1 MTFLLLL
8 LANFHPARA
17 GDDFQFARKLY
28 RDGFYELAAA
38 QLRCFLE
45 EDPSGPDAPEALLL
59 MAHALSKEG
68 RWKEAAEAYGRFL
81 ARYPEDIWAGEA
93 LWGRALSLS
102 KLGRHL
108 EAAEAFVELYRRIP
122 AGKRAVSALLKAAE
136 SFRRAGRPDS
146 ALSVL
151 GELERT
157 FPSAAGEEVRYEKA
171 LCLKASGRLREAAE
185 ELEGLSRPDALLTLG
200 RISLSLGEVARAE
213 GALRELEEKFP
224 EESSTALLAF
234 EMAQHSLEEG
244 DEDRARRLF
253 ASALGSSLPED
264 LVPSA
269 LLGAA
274 RASRLTGDASDALAR
289 CDAFLNNFPGHPLES
304 DVLAERV
311 LCLLNLGEE
320 EDALSTERRLRR
332 GFPNSPSLP
341 LVWKALGDFYR
352 ERGELLDA
360 VRYYKSCLRKEH
372 GEDVALALAETYR
385 SLGWYEEALRIYQGT
400 SWEDSAASAQ
410 WGLAECLEE
419 MGDPRA
425 AGEYARFHRRFPSD
439 PRSEEAKK
447 KESFLKA
454 RSPNLEGAIRALAE
468 AESGSEEALAEVYLS
483 LGRPEE
489 AMRLLSKEMEDT
501 TASDTVLH
509 LFARSAL
516 LSGRRQEALSAY
528 RRLISRYPE
537 SPYSEEASL
546 FVLREKLSHIPEG
559 RGLYEAMLSG
569 YSELLRR
576 YPSGD
581 STDAI
586 IFGIANAY
594 RGLASY
600 DSSEVARALSWM
612 DRLWRYYP
620 ESSYADDAMFW
631 AGKLALRRGALSYA
645 DSTLSK
651 LVEEHPESPFSPK
664 AYELLG
670 EIALR
675 SGRED
680 LAARYW
686 EEALSSLPEDE
697 ELLGRLAELY
707 ISLGSPEK
715 AVPLYRRLVRLRET
729 PERLEALASSCL
741 MASLKEEAVRWYGE
755 LISKYPD
762 LGDSV
767 RIAYGELLAELGRKE
782 EAVEVLKKVESPG
795 ALSLLADML
804 YELGRYED
812 ALAVYG
818 RLGALGKEDF
828 GRKILCLITLGRKE
842 EARRH
847 IKAFHKR
854 FGKGGEWDDRFNVAF
869 GREALDRGLYKT
881 AREYLRKVKGGKY
894 LPQARYYIALSYFK
908 AKEMDKAIESFL
920 SLVKMDPE
928 ASVLRKA
935 HMRLGTLYYLTSQYA
950 LAADSY
956 RKALSEGISGRE
968 AQEARFNLALSY
980 ERLGRY
986 EEALSELEA
995 LERDFPESP
1004 LLKRAGIKRGIYMM
1018 KLRRYEEAIRHFEAL
1033 LPKVDRGTQAELW
1046 FHIAEAYASLG
1057 KYEEAALAY
1066 LRISYLYPEQR
1077 LWAVTA
1083 EYEAAGVLGRMG
1095 RSEDARKLY
1104 EDILKTHGPQSEWG
1118 RAASERLKELK
1129 GKAHED

>member
-1 MTFLLLL
+1 MTFLFLWLV
-8 LANFHPARA
+8 NFHPVRA
-17 GDDFQFARKLY
+17 GGDLQFARRLY
-28 RDGFYELAAA
+28 RDGFYELAAV

-45 EDPSGPDAPEALLL
+45 EDPSGPEAPEALLL
-59 MAHALSKEG
+59 MAHALFKEG
-68 RWKEAAEAYGRFL
+68 RWKEAAEVYGRFL

-108 EAAEAFVELYRRIP
+108 EAAEAFLELYRRIP
-122 AGKRAVSALLKAAE
+122 AGKRAASALLKAAE
-136 SFRRAGRPDS
+136 GLRRAGRPDS

-157 FPSAAGEEVRYEKA
+157 FPSATGEEVRYEKA
-171 LCLKASGRLREAAE
+171 LCLKASGRLREALE
-185 ELEGLSRPDALLTLG
+185 GLEGLSCPDALLTLG

-213 GALRELEEKFP
+213 KALRELEEKFP
-224 EESSTALLAF
+224 EESSTALLAL
-234 EMAQHSLEEG
+234 EMARRSMEEG
-244 DEDRARRLF
+244 DEDRACHLF
-253 ASALGSSLPED
+253 VSALGSSLPGD

-274 RASRLTGDASDALAR
+274 RAFRLTGDASGALAR
-289 CDAFLNNFPGHPLES
+289 CDTFLSNFPGHPLEP

-311 LCLLNLGEE
+311 LCLLNLGKE

-332 GFPNSPSLP
+332 KFPGSPSLP
-341 LVWKALGDFYR
+341 LVWKALGDFYK
-352 ERGELLDA
+352 ERGELMDA
-360 VRYYKSCLRKEH
+360 VRYYRSCLMKELK
-372 GEDVALALAETYR
+372 EDVALALAETYR

-400 SWEDSAASAQ
+400 TWEDSAASAQ
-410 WGLAECLEE
+410 WGLAGCLEE
-419 MGDPRA
+419 MRDPRA
-425 AGEYARFHRRFPSD
+425 AGEYARFRRRFPSD
-439 PRSEEAKK
+439 PRVGEAEE
-447 KESFLKA
+447 KESLLRA
-454 RSPNLEGAIRALAE
+454 RSPNLEGAVRALVE
-468 AESGSEEALAEVYLS
+468 AESGSEEALAEAYLW

-489 AMRLLSKEMEDT
+489 AMRLLSKEVEDT
-501 TASDTVLH
+501 TASDTALY
-509 LFARSAL
+509 LFARSAS
-516 LSGRRQEALSAY
+516 LSGLRREALSAY

-546 FVLREKLSHIPEG
+546 FVLRDKLSHIPEG

-594 RGLASY
+594 RNLASY
-600 DSSEVARALSWM
+600 DSSKVARALSWM

-631 AGKLALRRGALSYA
+631 AGELALKQGALSYA
-645 DSTLSK
+645 DSALSE
-651 LVEEHPESPFSPK
+651 LVRGHPESPFASR
-664 AYELLG
+664 AYKLLG
-670 EIALR
+670 EIA
-675 SGRED
+675 GRED
-680 LAARYW
+680 LAVRYW
-686 EEALSSLPEDE
+686 EEALAGLPEDE
-697 ELLGRLAELY
+697 ELGERLAELY

-715 AVPLYRRLVRLRET
+715 AVPVYRRLVRLRET

-741 MASLKEEAVRWYGE
+741 MASLKQEAVRWYGE
-755 LISKYPD
+755 LVSKYPN
-762 LGDSV
+762 LADSV
-767 RIAYGELLAELGRKE
+767 RVAYSEVLTELGRKE
-782 EAVEVLKKVESPG
+782 EAVKVLRKAESPR

-804 YELGRYED
+804 YELSRYKE
-812 ALAVYG
+812 ALAIYD
-818 RLGALGKEDF
+818 RLGTLGKEDL
-828 GRKILCLITLGRKE
+828 GRKIICLITLGREK

-847 IKAFHKR
+847 MKAFHRR
-854 FGKGGEWDDRFNVAF
+854 FGREWDDRFNLAF
-869 GREALDRGLYKT
+869 GREALDRGLYKA
-881 AREYLRKVKGGKY
+881 AREYLGKVKEGRY
-894 LPQARYYIALSYFK
+894 LPQARYYIALSYLK

-928 ASVLRKA
+928 ASIMREA

-950 LAADSY
+950 LAVDSY
-956 RKALSEGISGRE
+956 RKALSEGVSGRE

-995 LERDFPESP
+995 LERNSPESP
-1004 LLKRAGIKRGIYMM
+1004 LLKRVRIKRGIYMM

-1033 LPKVDRGTQAELW
+1033 LPNVDRGTQAELW
-1046 FHIAEAYASLG
+1046 FHIAGAYASLG
-1057 KYEEAALAY
+1057 RYEKAALAY

-1095 RSEDARKLY
+1095 RSKDARKLY
-1104 EDILKTHGPQSEWG
+1104 EDILRRYGLQSEWG
-1118 RAASERLKELK
+1118 RAASERLKELN
-1129 GKAHED
+1129 GGTYED

>member
-1 MTFLLLL
+1 MTFLFLLL
-8 LANFHPARA
+8 VSLHPAQA
-17 GDDFQFARKLY
+17 GEDFQFARKLY
-28 RDGFYELAAA
+28 RDGFYKLAAV

-45 EDPSGPDAPEALLL
+45 KDPSGPDAPEALLL

-81 ARYPEDIWAGEA
+81 VRYPDDIWAGEA

-108 EAAEAFVELYRRIP
+108 EAAEAFVELYRRVP

-136 SFRRAGRPDS
+136 GLRRAGMPDS

-151 GELERT
+151 GELERM

-171 LCLKASGRLREAAE
+171 LCLEASGKLQEALE
-185 ELEGLSRPDALLTLG
+185 ELEGLSRPDALLALG
-200 RISLSLGEVARAE
+200 RISLNLGEVARAE
-213 GALRELEEKFP
+213 EALRELEEKFP
-224 EESSTALLAF
+224 DESSTALLAF
-234 EMAQHSLEEG
+234 EMAQHSMEEG
-244 DEDRARRLF
+244 DEDRASRLF
-253 ASALGSSLPED
+253 ASALGSSLPD
-264 LVPSA
+264 SLRPSV

-274 RASRLTGDASDALAR
+274 RTFRLTGEASEALAL
-289 CDAFLNNFPGHPLES
+289 CDTFLANFPGHPLES
-304 DVLAERV
+304 DILAERV
-311 LCLLNLGEE
+311 LCLLNLGKE

-332 GFPNSPSLP
+332 EFPDSPSLP

-352 ERGELLDA
+352 ERGELMDA
-360 VRYYKSCLRKEH
+360 VRYYRSCLRREFR
-372 GEDVALALAETYR
+372 EDVALALAEACR

-419 MGDPRA
+419 MRDPRA
-425 AGEYARFHRRFPSD
+425 AEEYGRFCRRFPSD

-454 RSPNLEGAIRALAE
+454 RSPNLEGAILALAE
-468 AESGSEEALAEVYLS
+468 AERGSKEALAEAYLS

-489 AMRLLSKEMEDT
+489 AMRLLLKEVEDT

-509 LFARSAL
+509 LFAKSAS
-516 LSGRRQEALSAY
+516 LSGRGKEAISAY

-559 RGLYEAMLSG
+559 RELYQAMLSG
-569 YSELLRR
+569 YSELLKR

-581 STDAI
+581 STDAV
-586 IFGIANAY
+586 IFGIADAHM
-594 RGLASY
+594 GLASY

-620 ESSYADDAMFW
+620 ESSYADDALFW

-645 DSTLSK
+645 DSALSE
-651 LVEEHPESPFSPK
+651 LVKEHPESPFVPR

-686 EEALSSLPEDE
+686 EEALASLPEDE
-697 ELLGRLAELY
+697 ELGGRLAELY
-707 ISLGSPEK
+707 ISLGSPER
-715 AVPLYRRLVRLRET
+715 AVLLYRRLVRTRET

-741 MASLKEEAVRWYGE
+741 AASLKEEAAKWYGE
-755 LISKYPD
+755 LVSKYQV
-762 LGDSV
+762 GDSV
-767 RIAYGELLAELGRKE
+767 RVTYGELLAELGRKE
-782 EAVEVLKKVESPG
+782 EAVEVLEEAKSPR
-795 ALSLLADML
+795 ALSLLANML
-804 YELGRYED
+804 YELGRYKD
-812 ALAVYG
+812 ALATYS
-818 RLGALGKEDF
+818 RLETLGKEEF
-828 GRKILCLITLGRKE
+828 GRKILCLIALGDEK
-842 EARRH
+842 EARRQ
-847 IKAFHKR
+847 IRAFHRR
-854 FGKGGEWDDRFNVAF
+854 FGKEWDDRFNVAF

-881 AREYLRKVKGGKY
+881 AREFLEKVKGGRY
-894 LPQARYYIALSYFK
+894 LPQAKYYIALSYLK

-920 SLVKMDPE
+920 SLVKMNPE
-928 ASVLRKA
+928 TPILREA

-950 LAADSY
+950 LAVDSY
-956 RKALSEGISGRE
+956 RKALSEGVSGRE

-986 EEALSELEA
+986 QEALSELEA
-995 LERDFPESP
+995 LERDFPDSP
-1004 LLKRAGIKRGIYMM
+1004 LLKRVRIKHGIYMM

-1033 LPKVDRGTQAELW
+1033 LPKVDRETQAEIW
-1046 FHIAEAYASLG
+1046 FHMAEAYASLG
-1057 KYEEAALAY
+1057 RYEKAALAY

-1083 EYEAAGVLGRMG
+1083 EYQAAGVLGRMG
-1095 RSEDARKLY
+1095 RTEDARKLY
-1104 EDILKTHGPQSEWG
+1104 EDILRRYGLRSEWG

-1129 GKAHED
+1129 GGTHED